1 LGAVRPVAKVSQ
13 NGDSGT
19 QAPTVQSSSDFEAS
33 VEIALETEP
42 SARWRMSSGNIETKV
57 IELVKSHWEG
67 ANVRNVRINNSFDQF
82 VRGSL
87 YVVSIHDADNRER
100 ENYVYVVGRQL
111 RLFTDLNDL
120 AMGVG
125 EISNEGHSASIEDS
139 GGSARMAR
147 G

>member
-1 LGAVRPVAKVSQ
+1 
-13 NGDSGT
+13 
-19 QAPTVQSSSDFEAS
+19 
-33 VEIALETEP
+33 
-42 SARWRMSSGNIETKV
+42 MSSGNIETRV
-57 IELVKSHWEG
+57 IELVRSHWAG
-67 ANVRNVRINNSFDQF
+67 ANVRNVHINNSFDPF

-87 YVVSIHDADNRER
+87 YVVSIHDSDNRER

-125 EISNEGHSASIEDS
+125 EIATEAHNANVVDHV
-139 GGSARMAR
+139 GGARMAR

>member
-1 LGAVRPVAKVSQ
+1 
-13 NGDSGT
+13 
-19 QAPTVQSSSDFEAS
+19 
-33 VEIALETEP
+33 
-42 SARWRMSSGNIETKV
+42 MSSGNIETMV
-57 IELVKSHWEG
+57 IELVRSHWAG
-67 ANVRNVRINNSFDQF
+67 SNVHNVRINNSFDQF

-125 EISNEGHSASIEDS
+125 EISTELHSSSEDS
-139 GGSARMAR
+139 GGNQRMAR